1 MKRLNMNRVNCLNKH
16 NFENIT
22 YNLFKNSDLL
32 IIKHQAELIRLAENQ
47 MLHYQN
53 SF

>member
-1 MKRLNMNRVNCLNKH
+1 MKHLNINRVNCLNKH
-16 NFENIT
+16 FENIT

-32 IIKHQAELIRLAENQ
+32 IIKHQVELIRLVENQ
-47 MLHYQN
+47 MLHYQS